1 MNAIPKESAQQHA
14 KSVAEISATVRK
26 YHDRGERFRIR
37 HGSTNSTRQT
47 ATKGKHF
54 VDTGSLS
61 AILAV
66 DTTRQ
71 TCVVEP
77 NVPMDQLV
85 KHTLAHHGLVPLV
98 VMEFPGITVG
108 GGFSGTSAESSS
120 FRYGFFDRIIV
131 SVEMVL
137 ANGDVVHC
145 SEDENA
151 DLFHGAAG
159 AMGTLGVVT
168 LLEVQLKP
176 ARTYVQTSYHPVTSV
191 ADAVGTVRKL
201 ATDPSIDYLDG
212 ILFSPKQ
219 GAIIAGRL
227 SDTSSEDEPKR
238 TFSKPKDAWFYLHVR
253 DTIRNHP
260 SDISTE
266 AIPLAEYLFRYDRG
280 AFWAARWAFDYFKT
294 PFNSLTR
301 RLFDG
306 LMHTRIL
313 YKAQDATPLSASQ
326 YIAQD
331 MGFPFPRA
339 EEFINYANQAFGI
352 WPLWLCPLKPTPHPT
367 INPFPASGHNAAE
380 LLLNVGLWGPALTK
394 RRDKFV
400 ELNRDLEE
408 KLTALGG
415 GKALYAH
422 TFYTEDEFWRIYDRE
437 WYDALRGK
445 YGATSLPSVY
455 DKVKGSIDANKSM
468 RNRVL
473 ELRPL
478 GGAYGV
484 LKAIRYRYGSE
495 YRQIRRDAPL

>member
-1 MNAIPKESAQQHA
+1 MNAIPQKSAQQHA
-14 KSVAEISATVRK
+14 KSVAELSATVRK

-71 TCVVEP
+71 TCVVEA

-120 FRYGFFDRIIV
+120 FSYGFFDRIIV
-131 SVEMVL
+131 SIEMVL

-145 SEDENA
+145 SEDENP

-176 ARTYVQTSYHPVTSV
+176 ARTYVQTTYHPVTSV
-191 ADAVGTVRKL
+191 ADA
-201 ATDPSIDYLDG
+201 
-212 ILFSPKQ
+212 
-219 GAIIAGRL
+219 AIRHF
-227 SDTSSEDEPKR
+227 SEDEPKR
-238 TFSKPKDAWFYLHVR
+238 TFSKPNDPWFYLHVR

-331 MGFPFPRA
+331 IGFPFPRA

-367 INPFPASGHNAAE
+367 INPFPASGHNATE
-380 LLLNVGLWGPALTK
+380 LLLNVGLWGPAPTK

-473 ELRPL
+473 QLRPL

-495 YRQIRRDAPL
+495 YRQIRREAPL